1 VKLVLFKVSLF
12 VEGMVELH
20 GKLLAWFKEDE
31 LSVIIAAM
39 LKL

>member
-1 VKLVLFKVSLF
+1 MQVYAQNQSKTC
-12 VEGMVELH
+12 LH